1 MSEYTYIP
9 RKDSNSTSIIDL
21 NDPDTPEIIVEVEQ
35 NDENKFKEISDTKSE
50 RLKLLTETANRERS
64 VKNNP
69 RFFNNLATIYMEILD
84 ELNFIESIDDFFD
97 IFLKKNRLMPIGIL
111 ILSIVIFL
119 MIVRSF

>member
-97 IFLKKNRLMPIGIL
+97 IFSKKDRLMPIGIL

>member
-50 RLKLLTETANRERS
+50 RLKLLAETANHERS
-64 VKNNP
+64 IKNNP

-97 IFLKKNRLMPIGIL
+97 IFSKKDRLMPIGIL
-111 ILSIVIFL
+111 ILCIVIFL

>member
-21 NDPDTPEIIVEVEQ
+21 NDPETPEIVVEVEQ
-35 NDENKFKEISDTKSE
+35 NDENKLKEISDTKSD
-50 RLKLLTETANRERS
+50 RLKLKSEIANRERN

-84 ELNFIESIDDFFD
+84 ELNFIESVDDFFD
-97 IFLKKNRLMPIGIL
+97 IFSKKDRLMPIGIL
-111 ILSIVIFL
+111 ILSIIIFL